1 MRAMHSMN
9 GTIALSA
16 ANKARLVW
24 EAARVPKCGPL
35 DDKSAETLGKALEWA
50 AQWRIIAESTLPPRE
65 RERLK
70 RIELAAIKLAGLLA
84 KYPATLDRIEQY
96 WPDFSAASDPPDL
109 QLTRRGLVALWEAS
123 GHAQMHR
130 GGAAELRDL
139 FDSPERLF
147 IRLLGKIYFERTG
160 RNPNVGHSNYPASS
174 EGPGHSFR
182 GPFVRFVREAVNGG
196 VKVGQRGVA
205 KPGHFAAWA

>member
-1 MRAMHSMN
+1 MRAMDDKIEPSD
-9 GTIALSA
+9 AD
-16 ANKARLVW
+16 KARHVW
-24 EAARVPKCGPL
+24 EEAAVPKCGPL
-35 DDKSAETLGKALEWA
+35 DDKAAETLGKKLDWA
-50 AQWRIIAESTLPPRE
+50 ACLRGVADSTLPLRE

-70 RIELAAIKLAGLLA
+70 RIELAAIKLACLLA

-147 IRLLGKIYFERTG
+147 IELLGKIYFECTG

-174 EGPGHSFR
+174 EGPGHSFG
-182 GPFVRFVREAVNGG
+182 GPFVRFVREASRQFC
-196 VKVGQRGVA
+196 KVSRSLLQKQLGRQLR
-205 KPGHFAAWA
+205 

>member
-1 MRAMHSMN
+1 MASRRDCAALRA
-9 GTIALSA
+9 
-16 ANKARLVW
+16 
-24 EAARVPKCGPL
+24 
-35 DDKSAETLGKALEWA
+35 DAERCSGVAD
-50 AQWRIIAESTLPPRE
+50 STLPLRE

-70 RIELAAIKLAGLLA
+70 RIELAAIKLACLLA

-96 WPDFSAASDPPDL
+96 WPDFCSAASDPPDL

-174 EGPGHSFR
+174 EGPGHSFG
-182 GPFVRFVREAVNGG
+182 GPFVRFVREASRQFCKG
-196 VKVGQRGVA
+196 VPVPSPETIRTAIKVIRVRRAG
-205 KPGHFAAWA
+205 KL